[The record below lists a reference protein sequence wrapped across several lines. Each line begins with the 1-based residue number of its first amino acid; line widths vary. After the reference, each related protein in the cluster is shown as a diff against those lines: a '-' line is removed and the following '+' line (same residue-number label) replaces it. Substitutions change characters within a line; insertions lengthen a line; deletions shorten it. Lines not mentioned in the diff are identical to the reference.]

1 MSGTNA
7 TAPKKPSSR
16 GLAKLHN
23 SNFEMQKSEGK
34 STSRVNWRQS
44 SHDTRTAE
52 NPTRTIDNRKKSY
65 ETFEIALGGMTDA
78 SIFFDGAHA
87 EKMEQDEFDRLF
99 GARQGRKFRIGQ
111 SVEIA

>member
-1 MSGTNA
+1 
-7 TAPKKPSSR
+7 
-16 GLAKLHN
+16 
-23 SNFEMQKSEGK
+23 MQKSEGK